1 MTGMKNRK
9 IQGSIRVSALP
20 AAIIL
25 GAGLVLAGCSRDK
38 DVDIT
43 TLQYEADPPQQL
55 YDEALANI
63 NAGKV
68 SEALRKF
75 KAIQDQNP
83 LSDEARQALVMQTY
97 LQYRSRKYDAAV
109 TSAKRYMSLYPNSP
123 DAAYVQYLMGLSYSK
138 QIADVTQ
145 DQAAARS
152 TIEAMQ
158 LVIDNY
164 PDSDYATDA
173 RAKIRYAR
181 DQLAGKNMQIGRY
194 YLERKDYVAAISRF
208 DTVVDDYSDT
218 NQIEEALERLVEAYY
233 AMGIVSEAQ
242 NAAWVLGH
250 NYPDSPWYQRAY
262 DLLNKQGLQP
272 KSAGRGSDVSSAKPS

>member
-1 MTGMKNRK
+1 MKNRK